1 MVEELDGRCDK
12 KEREEASYN
21 CLVGHPQMVLV
32 EPHGVV
38 EPLSEVRLAPARL
51 LVKPAQVCDRSLGQ
65 ALGAC
70 CVFSCIAKA

>member
-1 MVEELDGRCDK
+1 MVEKLNGRGDK

-21 CLVGHPQMVLV
+21 GFVGHPEVVLV

-51 LVKPAQVCDRSLGQ
+51 LVEPAQVRDGSLGQ
-65 ALGAC
+65 ALGAR
-70 CVFSCIAKA
+70 CVFSSIAKA